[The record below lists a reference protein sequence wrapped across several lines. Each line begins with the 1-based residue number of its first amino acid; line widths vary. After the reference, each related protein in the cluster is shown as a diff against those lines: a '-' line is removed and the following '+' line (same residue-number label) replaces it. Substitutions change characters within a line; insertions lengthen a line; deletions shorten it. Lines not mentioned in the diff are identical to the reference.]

1 MKRIAI
7 TMILLFTFLGTIYA
21 QEEEKTKPKHH
32 EDHYHLSAFA
42 GFTTNYKGKQGYKLG
57 IEYEWRFKDWMGLGG
72 TFDFTGNDFNI
83 FAFSVGATF
92 YPFKIPLVTA
102 VGVGLKNYDKSSWK
116 DFYRAMVAYD
126 FHLGKI
132 SLSPLIMYDL
142 FPNRKDIMSY
152 GVAVGFSLH

>member
-1 MKRIAI
+1 MKL
-7 TMILLFTFLGTIYA
+7 ILVLFNLLLLLPFYSKA
-21 QEEEKTKPKHH
+21 QEDHSLKPKHH